1 MNNRTV
7 FLVIYAENKPSV
19 DYAQTWEENKNEV
32 KLSKLI
38 NLCYSNH
45 LVHGKLITCSIK
57 IVFRCTTFVTK

>member
-7 FLVIYAENKPSV
+7 FLVLYDENKPSV
-19 DYAQTWEENKNEV
+19 DYAQTWEENKNEI

-45 LVHGKLITCSIK
+45 LVHGKL
-57 IVFRCTTFVTK
+57 VT